1 MVIKAFGYLR
11 TSSATN
17 VGDDKDTEKR
27 QRAAIEQ
34 WAAANGY
41 KHVGWFYDA
50 NVKGAEPVHLRPGFA
65 DMLAAIAGNG
75 VRVVLVETANRF
87 ARDLIIQ
94 ETGRAYLKELGITL
108 IPVDA
113 PDHFNEETP
122 TSTMIRQILGAVS
135 QFERA
140 SLVAKLA
147 GARRRIRREV
157 GRCEGPKPA
166 PEAARTMAKALRGQR
181 HSLRAI
187 AATLAQNGFLSPSG
201 KPYGAESVKRMLK

>member
-1 MVIKAFGYLR
+1 MIKAFGYLR

-17 VGDDKDTEKR
+17 VGPEKDSEKR
-27 QRAAIEQ
+27 QRSAIER

-41 KHVGWFYDA
+41 KIVGWFYDA
-50 NVKGAEPVHLRPGFA
+50 NVKGAEPVHSRPGFA
-65 DMLAAIAGNG
+65 AMLATIASNG

-87 ARDLIIQ
+87 ARDLIVQ
-94 ETGRAYLKELGITL
+94 ETGYSYLKELGITL

-122 TSTMIRQILGAVS
+122 TSTLIRQILGAVS
-135 QFERA
+135 QFEKA

-157 GRCEGPKPA
+157 GRCEGRKQA
-166 PEAARTMAKALRGQR
+166 PEAARTMAKAL
-181 HSLRAI
+181 H
-187 AATLAQNGFLSPSG
+187 TKTAQPAGDRIQAG
-201 KPYGAESVKRMLK
+201 

>member
-1 MVIKAFGYLR
+1 MIKAFGYLR

-17 VGDDKDTEKR
+17 VGPEKDSEKR
-27 QRAAIEQ
+27 QRSAIER

-41 KHVGWFYDA
+41 KIVGGFYDA
-50 NVKGAEPVHLRPGFA
+50 NVKGAEPVHSRPGFA
-65 DMLAAIAGNG
+65 AMLATIASNG

-87 ARDLIIQ
+87 ARDLIVQ
-94 ETGRAYLKELGITL
+94 ETGYSYLKELGITL

-122 TSTMIRQILGAVS
+122 TSTLIRQILGAVS
-135 QFERA
+135 QFEKA

-157 GRCEGPKPA
+157 GRCEGRKQA
-166 PEAARTMAKALRGQR
+166 PEAARTMAKALHTKR
-181 HSLRAI
+181 HSLREI
-187 AATLAQNGFLSPSG
+187 ASRLAENGFLSPSG
-201 KPYGAESVKRMLK
+201 KAYGAESVKRMLR

>member
-1 MVIKAFGYLR
+1 MIKAFGYLR

-17 VGDDKDTEKR
+17 VGPEKDSEKR
-27 QRAAIEQ
+27 QRSAIER

-41 KHVGWFYDA
+41 KIVGWFYDA
-50 NVKGAEPVHLRPGFA
+50 NVKGAEPVHSRPGFA
-65 DMLAAIAGNG
+65 AMLATIASNG

-87 ARDLIIQ
+87 ARDLIVQ
-94 ETGRAYLKELGITL
+94 ETGYSYLKELGITL

-122 TSTMIRQILGAVS
+122 TSTLIRQILGAVS
-135 QFERA
+135 QFEKA

-157 GRCEGPKPA
+157 GRCEGRKQA
-166 PEAARTMAKALRGQR
+166 PEAARTMAKALHTKR
-181 HSLRAI
+181 HSLREI
-187 AATLAQNGFLSPSG
+187 ASRLAENGFLSPSG
-201 KPYGAESVKRMLK
+201 KAYGAESVKRMLR